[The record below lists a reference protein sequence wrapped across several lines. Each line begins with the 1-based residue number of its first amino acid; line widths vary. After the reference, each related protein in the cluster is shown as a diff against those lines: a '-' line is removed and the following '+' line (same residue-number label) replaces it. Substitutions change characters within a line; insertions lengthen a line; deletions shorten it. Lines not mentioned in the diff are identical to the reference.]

1 MKVNWNV
8 RRFFY
13 ENGLSLTMIGL
24 FLVSLA
30 GQSVAGWMVY
40 NTNQQDH
47 RQPGIA
53 YGAYLQSSH
62 FLEAVFENW
71 ESEFLQMGSYVILT
85 VFLRQKGSPESR
97 PLETQAARED
107 SVAAARKRVDSPW
120 AARQYGWI
128 RKVYEYSLTLA
139 LFFLFILS
147 FILHAAAGQHVF
159 NGEQALHGGH
169 AVTLHGYMMT
179 SQFWFE
185 SLQNWQS
192 EFLSVGVL
200 ILFAIFLRQKG
211 SPQSKP
217 VGHPHDETGD
227 E

>member
-1 MKVNWNV
+1 M

-13 ENGLSLTMIGL
+13 ENGLSLTMLGL
-24 FLVSLA
+24 FLVFLA
-30 GQSVAGWMVY
+30 GQSVAGWLAY
-40 NTNQQDH
+40 NADQQDH
-47 RQPGIA
+47 QQPAIP
-53 YGAYLQSSH
+53 YIPYLQSGH

-71 ESEFLQMGSYVILT
+71 ESEFLQMGAYVILT
-85 VFLRQKGSPESR
+85 VLLRQKGSPESR
-97 PLETQAARED
+97 PLDTKGTRDD
-107 SVAAARKRVDSPW
+107 SVAAARKHANSPW

-139 LFFLFILS
+139 LFLLFILS
-147 FILHAAAGQHVF
+147 FILHAVAGQHVF
-159 NGEQALHGGH
+159 NEEQALHGGH
-169 AVTLHGYMMT
+169 AVTVSGYVMT

-185 SLQNWQS
+185 SFQNWQS

-200 ILFAIFLRQKG
+200 ILLSIFLRQKG

-217 VGHPHDETGD
+217 VGHPHGETGD

>member
-1 MKVNWNV
+1 M

-13 ENGLSLTMIGL
+13 ENSLLLTMFGL
-24 FLVSLA
+24 FLVFLA
-30 GQSVAGWMVY
+30 GQSVAGWLVY
-40 NTNQQDH
+40 NADQQEH
-47 RQPGIA
+47 QQPAIS
-53 YGAYLQSSH
+53 YSAYLQSSH

-71 ESEFLQMGSYVILT
+71 ESEFLQMGAYVILT
-85 VFLRQKGSPESR
+85 VLLRQKGSPESR
-97 PLETQAARED
+97 PLDTEDARDD
-107 SVAAARKRVDSPW
+107 SVAAARRRAHSPW

-128 RKVYEYSLTLA
+128 RKLYEYSLTLA

-147 FILHAAAGQHVF
+147 FILHAVAGQHIF
-159 NGEQALHGGH
+159 SEEQALHGGQ
-169 AVTLHGYMMT
+169 VITTSGYAIT

-185 SLQNWQS
+185 SFQNWQS

-200 ILFAIFLRQKG
+200 ILLSIFLRQKG

-217 VGHPHDETGD
+217 VGYPHGETGD